1 MLNGNNFYEI
11 PSYLNQ
17 NELNEVCAYLQG
29 AVYVLCQLKSTEEF
43 AAKDFVG
50 GTNYHWERTPLY
62 KIYQYYESHG
72 AKNPE
77 SEAAKDVG
85 IILKKVLID
94 DKRIFEQ
101 FEKPN
106 ENRNY
111 YRWDGKT
118 NNEF

>member
-1 MLNGNNFYEI
+1 MLNENSYYEVPI
-11 PSYLNQ
+11 SLTP
-17 NELNEVCAYLQG
+17 NELNEACAYLQG
-29 AVYVLCQLKSTEEF
+29 AVYVCCQLKSTEEF

-62 KIYQYYESHG
+62 KIYQYYESNG
-72 AKNPE
+72 TKNPE

-85 IILKKVLID
+85 IILKKVLIE
-94 DKRIFEQ
+94 DKRTFDQ
-101 FEKPN
+101 FENPD
-106 ENRNY
+106 ENRKY